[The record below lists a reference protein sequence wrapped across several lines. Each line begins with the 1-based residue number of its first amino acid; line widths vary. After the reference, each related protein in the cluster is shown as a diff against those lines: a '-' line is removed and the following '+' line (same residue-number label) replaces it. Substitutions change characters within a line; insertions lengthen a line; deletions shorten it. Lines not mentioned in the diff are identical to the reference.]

1 VSLKPTPKSNL
12 AYATVPGEQE
22 FFGGA
27 VRVVNPQVATAET
40 TVETFAKSI
49 VNILDGSS
57 DGIHR
62 LAFEVDPNIANI
74 EAGLYIAKRR
84 LIPDHVLKRIA
95 IQDSLVATI
104 VRTRQN
110 HMSSFGRPRPDR
122 YSKGY
127 VIRPLPET
135 LERLKKQSAEERA
148 EYDKRI
154 ARAVKRFETCG
165 STEDVKDEERLT
177 FAEWIGHSTRSAV
190 VCGRVATE
198 ITYVG
203 EGDSRTPHYWRHV
216 DGGTVYRSAVDSEAA
231 ADSVRSTAYNTLCQ
245 LAGEKLPKEHRPR
258 PGLANGFRATDYTWV
273 QVIEGRPV
281 QVFTSEEL
289 KVGNFYPV
297 PDVELNGYPVTP
309 LDTVITA
316 VTTHLN
322 IAAHNKL
329 YFQSGRASRGM
340 LVIKSEDATPQ
351 VISTI
356 KQQFN
361 ASINSVNNSWR
372 MPVFSCGTEEEITW
386 QPIDAGGQRDAEFQ
400 YLTDMNAR
408 EILSAFMMSPDE
420 LPGWSYLSKGT
431 NAQSLSES
439 KGEYQLEAARD
450 VGIRPLL
457 AAFED
462 FINANLFPIVDA
474 ELARECRFVFVG
486 LDAEDPEKEGVL
498 LQTNSKLHLTYDDIL
513 EKVEKRPIGRTM
525 GGEVPLNPDFHA
537 MVMDPYLTV
546 GEILEHFFGRENASK
561 DPALAYRRDPF
572 WMQWQQLQQ
581 QAQQQAQMAAQQPG
595 PGGPQDGSPKGPP
608 QGGGSPQGG
617 GQDGAATADLARS
630 VEAALGALRKSE
642 DKLPANKRRLLRQ
655 ADATV
660 DFFLRGFLL
669 DAKDALREVESVADS
684 VAPRRRS

>member
-1 VSLKPTPKSNL
+1 
-12 AYATVPGEQE
+12 
-22 FFGGA
+22 
-27 VRVVNPQVATAET
+27 
-40 TVETFAKSI
+40 
-49 VNILDGSS
+49 
-57 DGIHR
+57 
-62 LAFEVDPNIANI
+62 
-74 EAGLYIAKRR
+74 
-84 LIPDHVLKRIA
+84 
-95 IQDSLVATI
+95 
-104 VRTRQN
+104 
-110 HMSSFGRPRPDR
+110 M
-122 YSKGY
+122 
-127 VIRPLPET
+127 
-135 LERLKKQSAEERA
+135 
-148 EYDKRI
+148 
-154 ARAVKRFETCG
+154 
-165 STEDVKDEERLT
+165 
-177 FAEWIGHSTRSAV
+177 
-190 VCGRVATE
+190 
-198 ITYVG
+198 
-203 EGDSRTPHYWRHV
+203 
-216 DGGTVYRSAVDSEAA
+216 
-231 ADSVRSTAYNTLCQ
+231 
-245 LAGEKLPKEHRPR
+245 
-258 PGLANGFRATDYTWV
+258 
-273 QVIEGRPV
+273 
-281 QVFTSEEL
+281 
-289 KVGNFYPV
+289 

>member
-1 VSLKPTPKSNL
+1 VPT
-12 AYATVPGEQE
+12 
-22 FFGGA
+22 
-27 VRVVNPQVATAET
+27 R
-40 TVETFAKSI
+40 
-49 VNILDGSS
+49 
-57 DGIHR
+57 R
-62 LAFEVDPNIANI
+62 R
-74 EAGLYIAKRR
+74 EA
-84 LIPDHVLKRIA
+84 
-95 IQDSLVATI
+95 
-104 VRTRQN
+104 
-110 HMSSFGRPRPDR
+110 
-122 YSKGY
+122 
-127 VIRPLPET
+127 
-135 LERLKKQSAEERA
+135 
-148 EYDKRI
+148 
-154 ARAVKRFETCG
+154 
-165 STEDVKDEERLT
+165 
-177 FAEWIGHSTRSAV
+177 
-190 VCGRVATE
+190 
-198 ITYVG
+198 
-203 EGDSRTPHYWRHV
+203 
-216 DGGTVYRSAVDSEAA
+216 
-231 ADSVRSTAYNTLCQ
+231 
-245 LAGEKLPKEHRPR
+245 PKEHRPR